1 MKPIKSIA
9 VIAGGTSLEREIS
22 LRSGANV
29 LKAVLSLGYS
39 ARLVDP
45 SHDDI
50 SSTEFDFAFLA
61 LHGKGGEDGSIQGL
75 LEWKGIPYSGSGILA
90 SAIAYNKIVTKKLLM
105 SEGLPTAAF
114 IELHSED
121 DIDRVKSYPVV
132 IKPALEGSSIGVY
145 LVSCEDELRSRYR
158 EMSQTFTHL
167 FVETYLKG
175 REITISLL
183 GDRIF
188 PILELVPKNAFY
200 DFEAKYT
207 AGMTTFI
214 LPAVFDENLERR
226 IKQLAMKA
234 YDVVGCRGAI
244 RVDMIIDANHHP
256 FILELNTIPGMTD
269 TSDLPAQAKAAGI
282 NFEALVQQ
290 IIDASL

>member
-9 VIAGGTSLEREIS
+9 VIAGGTSSEREIS

-45 SHDDI
+45 SQEDVA
-50 SSTEFDFAFLA
+50 SSEFDFAFLA

-90 SAIAYNKIVTKKLLM
+90 SAIAYNKIVTKKLLL

-121 DIDRVKSYPVV
+121 DIDQVKSYPVV
-132 IKPALEGSSIGVY
+132 IKPALEGSSIGVS
-145 LVSCEDELRSRYR
+145 LVSSEAELRSRYR
-158 EMSQTFTHL
+158 EMSQTFTYL

-214 LPAVFDENLERR
+214 LPAVFDESLERR
-226 IKQLAMKA
+226 VKQLAKKA

-244 RVDMIIDANHHP
+244 RVDMIIDANHLP

>member
-1 MKPIKSIA
+1 M
-9 VIAGGTSLEREIS
+9 IAGGTSLERAIS

-29 LKAVLSLGYS
+29 LKAIVSLGYC

-45 SHDDI
+45 SCEEID
-50 SSTEFDFAFLA
+50 SQEFDFAFLA

-90 SAIAYNKIVTKKLLM
+90 SAIAYNKIVTKKLLL

-114 IELHSED
+114 IELHSEK
-121 DIDRVKSYPVV
+121 DIDQVTAFPVV
-132 IKPALEGSSIGVY
+132 IKPALEGSSIGVH
-145 LVSCEDELRSRYR
+145 LVSSADELRSRYR
-158 EMSQTFTHL
+158 EMSQQFTHL

-175 REITISLL
+175 REITVSLM
-183 GDRIF
+183 GERIF

-207 AGMTTFI
+207 AGMTTFL
-214 LPAVFDENLERR
+214 LPAPLKKSLETK
-226 IKQLAMKA
+226 IKELAKKV
-234 YDVVGCRGAI
+234 YDLVGCRGAV
-244 RVDMIIDANHHP
+244 RVDMIIDKNNSP

-269 TSDLPAQAKAAGI
+269 TSDLPAQAKAEGL
-282 NFEALVQQ
+282 NFETLVQQ